1 MSLDILIKNYSNLT
15 KSEKEIAHY
24 ISINQEDVINTTSSE
39 LAEKLYISKTTL
51 INFCK
56 KIGFEGFT
64 EMKYYLKSNQEDKIE
79 KHNRDNS
86 TKDEILNEVKK
97 TLEILDDEKVL
108 EFCENIIASQNLY
121 IASRGASKQIAI
133 SFCNNLNM
141 LGIPAIFID
150 NFNLINVMKNHLNHK
165 DTVIVISLSGKTK
178 ILNELS
184 KITKIN
190 GSKLLTITA
199 FHSNPIQNVSDNSL
213 NFYSNTMDTSY
224 RDIHS
229 RIGMNIVCSYI
240 ISRLDEMMIGDN
252 NDNKIK

>member
-1 MSLDILIKNYSNLT
+1 MSLDILIKNYSKLT

-24 ISINQEDVINTTSSE
+24 ISLNQDDVINLTSSE
-39 LAEKLYISKTTL
+39 LSEKLYVSKTTL

-56 KIGFEGFT
+56 KIGFEGFA
-64 EMKYYLKSNQEDKIE
+64 EMKYYLKSNQEDYTE
-79 KHNRDNS
+79 KFSESNS
-86 TKDEILNEVKK
+86 IKADLLYEVKK
-97 TLEILDDEKVL
+97 TLEILDDDRVL
-108 EFCENIIASQNLY
+108 EFCENIIVSKNLY

-150 NFNLINVMKNHLNHK
+150 NFNLINVMKNHLSYK

-178 ILNELS
+178 ILLDLS
-184 KITKIN
+184 KMAKIN

-199 FHSNPIQNVSDNSL
+199 FHSNPIQNLSDNSL
-213 NFYSNTMDTSY
+213 NFYSSTMDTSY

-229 RIGMNIVCSYI
+229 RVGMNIVCSCI
-240 ISRLDEMMIGDN
+240 ISRLDEMMKGNN
-252 NDNKIK
+252 NDNKVK